1 MLEKHSLEHKEDK
14 EEEDRKH
21 ILMVAGIQ
29 VIRVK
34 KRVPSEKVK
43 VKEHAIAEE
52 EKEEEEEVFTL
63 TPKKEASLASYAGD
77 YDLKRSL
84 VDNMLKRTPSSV
96 TMRRCKSSVED
107 QVKMDMRLGINMES
121 DISPG
126 HRWGSRQADNYID
139 SFT

>member
-21 ILMVAGIQ
+21 MLMVAGIQ

-52 EKEEEEEVFTL
+52 EEDDTREEVFTL
-63 TPKKEASLASYAGD
+63 TPKSKNEASLATYAGD
-77 YDLKRSL
+77 HDFKGLWL
-84 VDNMLKRTPSSV
+84 TP
-96 TMRRCKSSVED
+96 C
-107 QVKMDMRLGINMES
+107 
-121 DISPG
+121 
-126 HRWGSRQADNYID
+126 
-139 SFT
+139 